1 MDTKDSNPIKPTI
14 RWSGPAPSIIKINTD
29 AMVRFGHSS
38 IVVVAYDASG
48 LVCKTWV
55 KTQKYGL

>member
-1 MDTKDSNPIKPTI
+1 MDTEDSDPVKPTI

-29 AMVRFGHSS
+29 ATVRSGHSS
-38 IVVVAYDASG
+38 IAVVAHDASG

-55 KTQKYGL
+55 KT